1 MRKKIFYINGT
12 TLPGGGPEHIYQ
24 LIKKLNRNE
33 WEPSLC
39 TKKNGTFWEKFYS
52 MRIKLY
58 DLSLRKLSLLTLFK
72 LFFILK
78 KERPDLIHTHGKG
91 PGLYGRIIGKFLSI
105 PVVHTFHGF
114 HYEDLPYFTRW
125 LHLLVD
131 SFLSLITA
139 KHIFVSAG
147 EKNRARK
154 IKFLDEHNSTV
165 IHNGVDC
172 ELIQNISIEKNEIF
186 ESIGCDDWKHNK
198 ILGTISRISPEKGMH
213 NLLSA
218 FSKVIQ
224 KIPDLRLIIVG
235 GYPEEHK
242 NYYLKMTSFIKKE
255 DLTEHVRI
263 LGYRKDALE
272 ILKCMDFY
280 ISPSLSEGLPI
291 SILEAISSR
300 IPIVA
305 TEIAGNKDILRNSAF
320 GILVEPNSPE
330 CLSLG
335 IIRITQLTQNELN
348 ILTRNAYNRIKKEFS
363 VEEMASKTVLLYKKI
378 LRKNDAYERTNHYV
392 S

>member
-12 TLPGGGPEHIYQ
+12 TLPGGGPKHIYQ
-24 LIKKLNRNE
+24 LIKQLNKNE

-39 TKKNGTFWEKFYS
+39 TKRNGDFWEKFYS

-58 DLSLRKLSLLTLFK
+58 DLSLQKLSPLTLFK

-78 KERPDLIHTHGKG
+78 KEKPDLIHTHGKG
-91 PGLYGRIIGKFLSI
+91 PGLYGRITGKFLSI

-114 HYEDLPYFTRW
+114 HYEDLPCFTRW

-154 IKFLDEHNSTV
+154 IKFLDDHNSTV

-172 ELIQNISIEKNEIF
+172 EYIQNISTAKNKIF

-198 ILGTISRISPEKGMH
+198 ILGTISRISPEKGIH
-213 NLLSA
+213 NLISS

-224 KIPDLRLIIVG
+224 KVPDLRLIIVG

-242 NYYLKMTSFIKKE
+242 NYYLKIINFIKKE

-300 IPIVA
+300 IPIAA

-335 IIRITQLTQNELN
+335 IIRITQLTQIELN
-348 ILTRNAYNRIKKEFS
+348 ILTRNAYNRIKKHFS
-363 VEEMASKTVLLYKKI
+363 IEEMTDKTFLLYNQV
-378 LRKNDAYERTNHYV
+378 LNKNAA
-392 S
+392 

>member
-39 TKKNGTFWEKFYS
+39 TKKNGAFWEKFYS
-52 MRIKLY
+52 MKIKLY

-139 KHIFVSAG
+139 KHIFVSTG

-172 ELIQNISIEKNEIF
+172 EHIQNLSIEKNKIF
-186 ESIGCDDWKHNK
+186 KSIGCDDWKHNK

-224 KIPDLRLIIVG
+224 KIPDLRLVIVG

-242 NYYLKMTSFIKKE
+242 NYFLKITNLIKKK

-280 ISPSLSEGLPI
+280 ISSSLSEGLPI
-291 SILEAISSR
+291 SILEAVSSR

-305 TEIAGNKDILRNSAF
+305 TEIAGNKDVLRNSAF

-363 VEEMASKTVLLYKKI
+363 VEEMTSKTVLLYKKL
-378 LRKNDAYERTNHYV
+378 LRKNDAYEAY
-392 S
+392 

>member
-1 MRKKIFYINGT
+1 
-12 TLPGGGPEHIYQ
+12 
-24 LIKKLNRNE
+24 
-33 WEPSLC
+33 
-39 TKKNGTFWEKFYS
+39 
-52 MRIKLY
+52 
-58 DLSLRKLSLLTLFK
+58 
-72 LFFILK
+72 
-78 KERPDLIHTHGKG
+78 
-91 PGLYGRIIGKFLSI
+91 
-105 PVVHTFHGF
+105 
-114 HYEDLPYFTRW
+114 
-125 LHLLVD
+125 LLVD

-172 ELIQNISIEKNEIF
+172 EHIQNLSIAKNEIF

-242 NYYLKMTSFIKKE
+242 NYYLKIINFIKKE

-378 LRKNDAYERTNHYV
+378 LHKNDAYEAY
-392 S
+392 